1 MKSELTS
8 HSVRHGNSSGK
19 TVALVC
25 SGLGNIERGFEVS
38 TARWFSALK
47 KHTDLNVH
55 LISGGKY
62 PESKVVPTL
71 SRKSNWLKF
80 VEYVPF
86 LKEQQRCEMTYGIEQ
101 FTFFPG
107 MLAELARL
115 KPDAVWVKDVPLAH
129 MILGAKY
136 LMPFDYKVIFA
147 NGGALRPKSYWYF
160 DRIQQLHPDGFKEAL
175 AYGIPE
181 DRMDVITNCIDSG
194 SFRAIEKR
202 DIRSELNFAPN
213 DYVVVC
219 TAAWN
224 RYHKRIDYL
233 IEEVARVKDDSVKL
247 LLCGMP
253 EADAQQL
260 QELGERLLGHRI
272 RWLTVAPQE
281 ISSIVADA
289 DLFVLPSLNEGLG
302 NALIEASLL
311 GKPIISHPHGG
322 AKFILEDD
330 YWMRDLSQPGA
341 LAARIEE
348 MHRERPPQDR
358 LDSLVRRVSHR
369 FSDSLLS
376 AEFQEMI
383 RRATKAKS
391 APGLL

>member
-8 HSVRHGNSSGK
+8 HSVRYRGSGEV
-19 TVALVC
+19 VALVC
-25 SGLGNIERGFEVS
+25 SGLGNIERGFETS

-55 LISGGKY
+55 LISGGRY

-71 SRKSNWLKF
+71 CRKSSWLKF
-80 VEYVPF
+80 IEYLPF
-86 LKEQQRCEMTYGIEQ
+86 MSEKQRCEATYGIEQ

-129 MILGAKY
+129 LIWGAKH
-136 LMPFDYKVIFA
+136 LMPFEYQVIFA

-175 AYGIPE
+175 AYGVPPE
-181 DRMDVITNCIDSG
+181 KMDVITNCIDSE
-194 SFRAIEKR
+194 SFRKIVPR
-202 DIRSELNFAPN
+202 DIRSELGFAPS

-233 IEEVARVKDDSVKL
+233 IEEVAKIKDDSVKL

-253 EADAQQL
+253 EADTSHL
-260 QELGERLLGHRI
+260 QELGEQLLGHRI
-272 RWLTVAPQE
+272 RWLTVAPGE
-281 ISSIVADA
+281 VSSFVADA

-302 NALIEASLL
+302 NALIEAALL
-311 GKPIISHPHGG
+311 AKPIVSHPHGG
-322 AKFILEDD
+322 ARFILEDD

-348 MHRERPPQDR
+348 LHKTPPPQEK
-358 LDSLVRRVSHR
+358 LDNLVRRVSHR
-369 FSDSLLS
+369 FSDSRLS
-376 AEFQEMI
+376 GEFQEMI